1 MNFLIGKALERQVT
15 PRTGKWILGVLC
27 PCPDLYLKTFSLKLM
42 SEVCGCSCDIQVCL
56 SQLRMPC
63 ERKLRTRRFL
73 SLIFSCLLQV
83 ECKVFMIFSQIKTHD
98 IVLEPEEKNSR
109 KVKENFPI
117 LCKFDSGKERVS
129 QTGKDWE
136 PGFRKSHKTKIRETF
151 SHFHLDGLI
160 FFFFFGTTIKKKEL

>member
-15 PRTGKWILGVLC
+15 PRTGKWVLGVLC

-83 ECKVFMIFSQIKTHD
+83 ECKVFMIFSQIKTHN

-109 KVKENFPI
+109 KIKENFPI
-117 LCKFDSGKERVS
+117 LCKFDSGKES
-129 QTGKDWE
+129 QPDRQRLRTWFQKE
-136 PGFRKSHKTKIRETF
+136 PQNKNQRDIFTF
-151 SHFHLDGLI
+151 APWWFDF